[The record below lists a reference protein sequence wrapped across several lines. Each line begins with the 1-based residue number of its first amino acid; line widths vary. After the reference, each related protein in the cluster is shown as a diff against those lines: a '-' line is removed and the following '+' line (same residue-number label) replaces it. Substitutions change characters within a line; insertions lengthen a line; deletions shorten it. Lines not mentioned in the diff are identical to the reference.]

1 MPEGSRVD
9 MASPEL
15 DSLLA
20 VLDQTSTQA
29 FDLYVDQLLISLL
42 SAVAPY
48 SVLKQHGVRTIV
60 PLTEQSANMTRSST
74 TAVFITT
81 AEPVS
86 LALVSRTVAKLSIE
100 GDKFRDSNST
110 PLHTVIVVPE
120 VSPSVELLFADY
132 GVLGDIQIKTWQGIL
147 SSDPSVPG
155 ILSCFLPN
163 GVDNDSSTW
172 MLAWALNQLQ
182 ANSTG
187 LFGKTT
193 GVGPR
198 GSLIMRLLNDLG
210 AQNAIKQQQERL
222 GNATDSAG
230 ISEGPSES
238 AFQYH
243 FGYSSGV
250 FSGEEVEHAIIIDR
264 NLDLV
269 TPMLMQTTYAGVLDE
284 TLGISS
290 SGVTG
295 SKLPGCEKVQL
306 RNDAFFGGIANKA
319 FGEACDDV
327 YGNAKQL
334 QQDFQIDSRTIDKE
348 NASVSEFREIVQKLG
363 SLENTKRLVQAHT
376 ELATT
381 AMAELDTFLFKEI
394 YDLQLQMLENRI
406 ANTQAIARI
415 QDLVFQMAPLPWI
428 LRLISLLSLLRDGIK
443 EQVLQ
448 NLFNGD
454 ICRTY
459 GYQHLQ
465 DIEGLYNKGLV
476 FSPKGSSFLLST
488 PSFASFVS
496 GNTGSYNPTNDKI
509 SGNSSSTAG
518 NSQLL
523 DMPLSQQYTWYTLN
537 KSYKLFPDEARESM
551 PYAGYVPLTARITQL
566 ALGIIPLA
574 KTPLYPEFTTQV
586 ATAEDREAWRE
597 SKLRRTLIHN
607 TVGHEKP
614 VILVAIA
621 GGVTYAEAEAIR
633 LSVEAGNR
641 ERRVIVVSTSLIT
654 GEDIVKA

>member
-1 MPEGSRVD
+1 MS
-9 MASPEL
+9 SPEL

-20 VLDQTSTQA
+20 VLDQTSAQA

-60 PLTEQSANMTRSST
+60 PLNEQSASMTRSVT
-74 TAVFITT
+74 TAVFITSP
-81 AEPVS
+81 EPVA
-86 LALVSRTVAKLSIE
+86 LALVSRIVANLSIGGANE
-100 GDKFRDSNST
+100 ATSSSNAVC
-110 PLHTVIVVPE
+110 TVIVVPE
-120 VSPSVELLFADY
+120 APPSVELLFADN
-132 GVLGDIQIKTWQGIL
+132 GILGDIEIKTWQGIL

-163 GVDNDSSTW
+163 EIDSDSSTW
-172 MLAWALNQLQ
+172 MLAWALNHLQ
-182 ANSTG
+182 ATSTG

-198 GSLIMRLLNDLG
+198 GTQILRLIGDFK
-210 AQNAIKQQQERL
+210 AENAIKQQQEAQL
-222 GNATDSAG
+222 GNAS
-230 ISEGPSES
+230 ISTGASHLSGES

-295 SKLPGCEKVQL
+295 HKIPGSEKIQL

-319 FGEACDDV
+319 FGAACDDV

-334 QQDFQIDSRTIDKE
+334 QQDFQIDSKNLDKE
-348 NASVSEFREIVQKLG
+348 HASVSDFKEVVQKLG

-381 AMAELDTFLFKEI
+381 AMKELETSLFKEI

-443 EQVLQ
+443 EQILQ

-454 ICRTY
+454 ICKTY
-459 GYQHLQ
+459 GYQHLR
-465 DIEGLYNKGLV
+465 DIERLYNKGLI

-496 GNTGSYNPTNDKI
+496 GNTGAASTSNEKAGNNSI
-509 SGNSSSTAG
+509 STPG

-537 KSYKLFPDEARESM
+537 KSYNLFPDEASESM

-574 KTPLYPEFTTQV
+574 KTTLSPEFHTQV

-614 VILVAIA
+614 VVLVAIA

-633 LSVEAGNR
+633 LSVESGNR
-641 ERRVIVVSTSLIT
+641 ARRVVVVSTSLIT
-654 GEDIVKA
+654 GEDIVKAKH